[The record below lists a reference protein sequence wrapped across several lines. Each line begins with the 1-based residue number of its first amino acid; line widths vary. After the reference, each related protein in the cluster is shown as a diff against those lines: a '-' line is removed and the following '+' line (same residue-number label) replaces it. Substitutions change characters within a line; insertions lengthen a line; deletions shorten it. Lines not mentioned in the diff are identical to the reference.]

1 MVVAESDT
9 LFNARTYGSWL
20 GQLPSIL
27 TTTSSLLEM
36 TAACFGGPLLDDGTM
51 SAWTLSGDELAVT
64 VDDGAVG
71 EAQDAHSINT
81 AAAGPK
87 RARLM
92 TVTIPSV
99 RANPDLGRRNHC
111 RPGCTGSRGAVNE
124 HGPDPGRV
132 GRPDGDP
139 TGSVPAA
146 RYREAVYVLLPPSET
161 KHPGGTGPPLDL
173 ASLKFPELTVIR
185 RQLIDELVSLS
196 SNVEASVAALNI
208 SSGRPGH
215 ATAGGR
221 VISPLLRDQVISN
234 GLLSFAPT
242 MPALLRYTGVLYA
255 AMNDPALSRPE
266 LARADERVLITS
278 ALFGIL
284 GGGDLIP
291 PYRMSAAAHL
301 TGLPSMAV
309 LWRSRL
315 ATALA
320 GITGPVLDLRSGAY
334 AAFAPMPGAIS
345 VRVLTMTLV
354 LKSTRAVGRAN
365 LENIRP
371 LAIATPRRPT
381 KASNVTRTAPTGPF
395 GDITP

>member
-1 MVVAESDT
+1 
-9 LFNARTYGSWL
+9 
-20 GQLPSIL
+20 
-27 TTTSSLLEM
+27 
-36 TAACFGGPLLDDGTM
+36 M
-51 SAWTLSGDELAVT
+51 SM
-64 VDDGAVG
+64 
-71 EAQDAHSINT
+71 
-81 AAAGPK
+81 
-87 RARLM
+87 R
-92 TVTIPSV
+92 
-99 RANPDLGRRNHC
+99 
-111 RPGCTGSRGAVNE
+111 
-124 HGPDPGRV
+124 PDPRRL
-132 GRPDGDP
+132 GRPDSDA
-139 TGSVPAA
+139 TGSLPAA

-173 ASLKFPELTVIR
+173 ASLKFPELSVIR

-196 SNVEASVAALNI
+196 SNVEASVAALHI
-208 SSGRPGH
+208 SSGRPGRT
-215 ATAGGR
+215 TAGGP

-301 TGLPSMAV
+301 SGLPSMAV
-309 LWRSRL
+309 LWRSQL
-315 ATALA
+315 ATALT

-345 VRVLTMTLV
+345 VRVLTMTRGGQVKPVSHDNKAIKGRLARLV
-354 LKSTRAVGRAN
+354 ATTRAEIHDAADVVKLGYRGGMS
-365 LENIRP
+365 IKR
-371 LAIATPRRPT
+371 
-381 KASNVTRTAPTGPF
+381 TGPAAL
-395 GDITP
+395 DLLAPSVR